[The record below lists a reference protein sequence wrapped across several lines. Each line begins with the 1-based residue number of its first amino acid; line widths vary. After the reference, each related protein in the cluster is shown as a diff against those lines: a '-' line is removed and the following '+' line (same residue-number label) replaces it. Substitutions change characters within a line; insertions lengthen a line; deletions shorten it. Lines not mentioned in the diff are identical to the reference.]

1 MDDWFKGPIG
11 HAIVGA
17 ANINRDI
24 QDLGVEGYSY
34 VWVAVGGEHIIVANK
49 LVDLVWHEHI
59 LDTRVYMIDCTALFG
74 RYLHHYPCFVDE
86 VRTFTN
92 SQKMRQL

>member
-1 MDDWFKGPIG
+1 MTGSKSQSATQLSEPRTSTGTFKIWELRV
-11 HAIVGA
+11 I
-17 ANINRDI
+17 
-24 QDLGVEGYSY
+24 YTY